1 MTATTLPT
9 TTLPTTT
16 ETRAF
21 KMFALDYLRL
31 ERKQREIVVNE
42 LTTYAQKYAAMLKDG
57 TSLGDFESSIMSV
70 NFDRYITNDCYIDDI
85 ADVIREFMI
94 RFAD

>member
-1 MTATTLPT
+1 MTATTALPS
-9 TTLPTTT
+9 TT

-31 ERKQREIVVNE
+31 DQAQRETVINE
-42 LTTYAQKYAAMLKDG
+42 LTAYSLKYAAMLKDG
-57 TSLGDFESSIMSV
+57 TSLGDFEGSIMSV
-70 NFDRYITNDCYIDDI
+70 NFDRYISDCYIDDI
-85 ADVIREFMI
+85 AEIIREFII

>member
-1 MTATTLPT
+1 MTA

-21 KMFALDYLRL
+21 RIFALDYLRL
-31 ERKQREIVVNE
+31 EREQRETVINE
-42 LTTYAQKYAAMLKDG
+42 LTAYAQKYAAMLKDG
-57 TSLGDFESSIMSV
+57 TSLGDFEGSIMSV
-70 NFDRYITNDCYIDDI
+70 NFDRYISDCYIDDI
-85 ADVIREFMI
+85 AEIIREFII